1 MCLLILV
8 LQRNKKIRRKM
19 KKYKVNF
26 KGHRTYFARNYLE
39 ARKAADRDLTIF
51 PAQVRMAV
59 QSITEEE

>member
-1 MCLLILV
+1 
-8 LQRNKKIRRKM
+8 M